1 MPDLTSRVVSSL
13 ASVDAAQ
20 WNSLDHGPS
29 PFTEYGFLRALE
41 RSGSVGVM
49 AGWEPCYVLVE
60 ASTPARVPRAD
71 GADGAD
77 APGGAEAASE
87 IPPTRLVGAVA
98 AYVKAHSYGEY
109 IFDWAWAR
117 AAERAGLPYYPKLV
131 VAVPMTPATGPRL
144 LVAKDMSRGPV
155 VARLV
160 AGVKMLADRRRC
172 GSIHWLFTT
181 AAEQA
186 ELSAHG
192 FMARA
197 SFQYHWHNVG
207 YASFDEFM
215 ARMTSRR
222 RKQLRKERA
231 RVQASAPALEWVPG
245 AALSGEDIAAIDRF
259 YRTTTQNHHGQ
270 DYLNPGFFEAVVAEM
285 PERVQWARVRREGRT
300 IAGALYFETDA
311 ALYGRYWGCDEEIE
325 FLHFEAAY
333 YAAIERCIAR
343 KIPLFEAGAQGEH
356 KLIRGFEPTLTYSSH
371 WIRHP
376 GFAAAIER
384 FLVEEA
390 HAVQRNMA
398 ELATLLPFRAADD
411 GADS

>member
-1 MPDLTSRVVSSL
+1 MSSL
-13 ASVDAAQ
+13 ESVDAAQ

-41 RSGSVGVM
+41 RSGSVGAR
-49 AGWEPCYVLVE
+49 AGWEPFYVLVE
-60 ASTPARVPRAD
+60 APAPARAPR
-71 GADGAD
+71 
-77 APGGAEAASE
+77 PGETGDIRE
-87 IPPTRLVGAVA
+87 IPPARLVGAVA

-109 IFDWAWAR
+109 IFDWAWAQ

-155 VARLV
+155 VDRLV
-160 AGVKMLADRRRC
+160 AEVKALADRRRC
-172 GSIHWLFTT
+172 GSVHWLFTT

-186 ELSAHG
+186 ELRAHG

-197 SFQYHWHNVG
+197 SFQYHWRNVG
-207 YASFDEFM
+207 YTSFDEFL

-245 AALSGEDIAAIDRF
+245 AELTEEDVAAIDRF
-259 YRTTTQNHHGQ
+259 YRTTTQNHHGH
-270 DYLNPGFFEAVVAEM
+270 DYLQPGFFAAVVAEM
-285 PERVQWARVRREGRT
+285 PERVQWARVRRDGQT
-300 IAGALYFETDA
+300 IAGALYFETEA

-333 YAAIERCIAR
+333 YAAIERCITR

-356 KLIRGFEPTLTYSSH
+356 KLIRGFEPVPTYSSH

-384 FLVEEA
+384 FLGEEA
-390 HAVQRNMA
+390 KAVQRNMT
-398 ELATLLPFRAADD
+398 ELATLLPFRAEDD
-411 GADS
+411 GASS

>member
-1 MPDLTSRVVSSL
+1 MTSRVVSSL
-13 ASVDAAQ
+13 ESVDAAQ

-41 RSGSVGVM
+41 RSGSVGVR
-49 AGWEPCYVLVE
+49 AGWEPFYVLVE
-60 ASTPARVPRAD
+60 ASAPARVPR
-71 GADGAD
+71 
-77 APGGAEAASE
+77 PGEAGHTSE
-87 IPPTRLVGAVA
+87 IAPTRLVGAVA

-155 VARLV
+155 VERLI
-160 AGVKMLADRRRC
+160 AEVKALADRRRC
-172 GSIHWLFTT
+172 GSVHWLFTT
-181 AAEQA
+181 EAEQA
-186 ELSAHG
+186 ELQAHG

-197 SFQYHWHNVG
+197 SFQYHWHNAG
-207 YASFDEFM
+207 YASFDEFL

-245 AALSGEDIAAIDRF
+245 TELTADDVAAIDRF
-259 YRTTTQNHHGQ
+259 YRTTTQNHHGH
-270 DYLNPGFFEAVVAEM
+270 DYLQPGFFAAVVAEM
-285 PERVQWARVRREGRT
+285 PERVQWARVRREGKT
-300 IAGALYFETDA
+300 IAGALYFETEA

-333 YAAIERCIAR
+333 YAAIERCITR
-343 KIPLFEAGAQGEH
+343 EIPLFEAGAQGEH
-356 KLIRGFEPTLTYSSH
+356 KLIRGFEPVPTYSSH

-384 FLVEEA
+384 FLGEEA
-390 HAVQRNMA
+390 QAVQRNMA
-398 ELATLLPFRAADD
+398 ELATLLPFRAEDD
-411 GADS
+411 GASS

>member
-1 MPDLTSRVVSSL
+1 M
-13 ASVDAAQ
+13 
-20 WNSLDHGPS
+20 
-29 PFTEYGFLRALE
+29 RALE
-41 RSGSVGVM
+41 RSGSVGAE
-49 AGWEPCYVLVE
+49 AGWLPFYVLVE
-60 ASTPARVPRAD
+60 APAQAPRAD
-71 GADGAD
+71 QTG
-77 APGGAEAASE
+77 E
-87 IPPTRLVGAVA
+87 IPRRLVGAVA

-160 AGVKMLADRRRC
+160 AEVRALAERRRC
-172 GSIHWLFTT
+172 ASIHWLFTT

-186 ELSAHG
+186 ELREHG

-197 SFQYHWHNVG
+197 SFQYHWHNPG
-207 YASFDEFM
+207 YASFDEFL

-231 RVQASAPALEWVPG
+231 RVQASAAALEWVPG
-245 AALSGEDIAAIDRF
+245 SALTEEDIAAIDRF
-259 YRTTTQNHHGQ
+259 YRTTTQNHHGH
-270 DYLNPGFFEAVVAEM
+270 DYLQPGFFAAVVAEM

-325 FLHFEAAY
+325 FLHFEASY

-356 KLIRGFEPTLTYSSH
+356 KLIRGFAPSPTYSSH
-371 WIRHP
+371 WVRHP

-384 FLVEEA
+384 FLGEEA
-390 HAVQRNMA
+390 EAVPRQMA
-398 ELATLLPFRAADD
+398 ELATLLPFRSEGDAPDA
-411 GADS
+411 